1 MFSNKII
8 DTCFFTY
15 NCILLPKQ
23 GLIMLESFI
32 MNVNLS
38 ETMKDT
44 LPLIVSIFCF
54 LFVSSFLAIIHK
66 RNKYNISDF
75 LISIGFTT
83 FLYFT
88 TIKVLGLAR
97 LDYIFDGIKYI
108 LKAIEVPCFVILTIL
123 IQSKILFVLTLI
135 TLESISFI
143 MFLVNNFELFII
155 VLTTL
160 EEEFRNSLEGIKN
173 KIRYSLIK
181 IINLHINLR
190 LANCLFRI

>member
-15 NCILLPKQ
+15 NCILLSKQ

-66 RNKYNISDF
+66 RNKYNISDL

-108 LKAIEVPCFVILTIL
+108 LKAIEVSCFVLTIL
-123 IQSKILFVLTLI
+123 IQSKILFVLSLI
-135 TLESISFI
+135 ALESISFI

-173 KIRYSLIK
+173 KIRYLLIK

-190 LANCLFRI
+190 IVNCLFRI